1 MDESNK
7 SEPNPS
13 AGILWMVL
21 VTTIYFV
28 LKSIMGS
35 VNSKILFTIYLLA
48 VLLGQLTINIGV
60 TKDMCK
66 GTSQIGTAFIATFVP
81 WLLIFG
87 TMEMLL
93 QIFPGWLGPF
103 SNTFGYF
110 FTKSAIKG
118 IMSKLL
124 KAEGNDKDTK
134 EIRKALAT
142 IYEDQ
147 SLFIN
152 EVTTK
157 NYDKWWEKT
166 STLFE
171 PEFSK
176 KDGTIYNDLLKQ
188 INTKESIARYMWYVL
203 TGGLIT
209 SASYNYIINTEC
221 IRSQESIQQANAK
234 HIKNL
239 SKKAAEE
246 EKQKR
251 EYRTYE

>member
-28 LKSIMGS
+28 LKSMMGS
-35 VNSKILFTIYLLA
+35 KYSILLKFFFFPLLVA
-48 VLLGQLTINIGV
+48 GQAIINTGV

-66 GTSQIGTAFIATFVP
+66 GSSQTGTALIATFVP

-157 NYDKWWEKT
+157 NYDKWWKKT

-171 PEFSK
+171 PEFSE

-188 INTKESIARYMWYVL
+188 INTKESIARYMWYIL

-209 SASYNYIINTEC
+209 SASYNYIINAEC
-221 IRSQESIQQANAK
+221 VHSQESIQQANAK